1 MFPGRCYGTTLQY
14 KKIIR
19 AKITPLP
26 PDTML
31 VITQPPAVITP
42 SYQQC
47 NGGEGGIL
55 KILKSLLIKFQDCK
69 CKINP
74 KLCCCSLNTPFEKNY
89 AFH

>member
-1 MFPGRCYGTTLQY
+1 MEIIYVDFLISMFPGRCYGTTLQY

-47 NGGEGGIL
+47 NGGGGGH
-55 KILKSLLIKFQDCK
+55 
-69 CKINP
+69 
-74 KLCCCSLNTPFEKNY
+74 FEN
-89 AFH
+89 F

>member
-19 AKITPLP
+19 AKISPPLP

-31 VITQPPAVITP
+31 VITQPPEVITP

-47 NGGEGGIL
+47 DGGGGRGH
-55 KILKSLLIKFQDCK
+55 SENF
-69 CKINP
+69 
-74 KLCCCSLNTPFEKNY
+74 
-89 AFH
+89 